1 MKTINRNDRHDLD
14 RTEAKLIR
22 IGHFLWRLYW
32 QAKSEPGLEGALEAV
47 WQTKR
52 VYRAELKTR
61 REVAA
66 QKFTAYWKQRKA
78 A

>member
-1 MKTINRNDRHDLD
+1 MKTINKNDRYDLD
-14 RTEAKLIR
+14 PTEAKLIR

-32 QAKSEPGLEGALEAV
+32 QAKSEPGLEGALEGV